1 MLPMPGLAWQGK
13 AAPRMHEFKNLAKA
27 THEIR
32 APRVQ
37 GGPLKNTET
46 SPILIGFLAKL
57 EAVGF

>member
-13 AAPRMHEFKNLAKA
+13 AALRMHEFKNLAKA

-37 GGPLKNTET
+37 RRT
-46 SPILIGFLAKL
+46 AKKYGN
-57 EAVGF
+57 VT